1 VSLRLRGA
9 VISKSALISVL
20 VIGAFAAIATL
31 ASLPLDPVRRAESP
45 DAAFIAIATRPYF
58 YALVPMMPGQS
69 GDAPGRITIYRKD
82 GRSCGSAPV
91 DMVWM
96 VQDLRWELSEVPRE
110 VSLTAIAAW
119 NLDACSVEVYGP

>member
-1 VSLRLRGA
+1 LRGA

-31 ASLPLDPVRRAESP
+31 ASLPLDPFRRAESP

-96 VQDLRWELSEVPRE
+96 MQDLHWELSGVPRE
-110 VSLTAIAAW
+110 ASLTAIAAW
-119 NLDACSVEVYGP
+119 NLDACSVEVYRP